1 MVPTNTVVREQS
13 MKRVVAR
20 GVHQLPVG
28 SHAYLVDGD
37 EGVTLV
43 DTGLPG
49 RVDVIVDTLAQIGRT
64 PQDLTAVLITH
75 AHADHTG
82 NAAAVRAAAGAP
94 VSMSARDARV
104 ARGEAPQEDPPLLKH
119 VAPLSVLS
127 RFIPHADPVVVD
139 HELVEGQQAGLP
151 QEWTVIA
158 TPGHTSGHMSF
169 LLDRLGGLLFVGDAA
184 MADRRGRVTRGWMN
198 AGGPAIDASI
208 HKLAQ
213 HDFRAAYFGH
223 GPFLSNGAAGA
234 FRRYAAHLR

>member
-1 MVPTNTVVREQS
+1 

-49 RVDVIVDTLAQIGRT
+49 KFDVIADALAHIGRT
-64 PQDLTAVLITH
+64 PQDIRAVLITH

-82 NAAAVRAAAGAP
+82 NAAAVRAAGGAP
-94 VSMSARDARV
+94 VSVSAGDARV
-104 ARGEAPQEDPPLLKH
+104 ARGEAPQEHPPLLH
-119 VAPLSVLS
+119 RVGPLAAFA
-127 RFIPHADPVVVD
+127 RFIPDADPVVVD
-139 HELVEGQQAGLP
+139 HELVEGEPAGLP
-151 QEWTVIA
+151 EEWTVIA
-158 TPGHTSGHMSF
+158 TPGHTSGHVSF

-198 AGGPAIDASI
+198 AGSPEIDASI

-223 GPFLSNGAAGA
+223 GPFLSNGAAEA